1 MLMSRDIHDQTY
13 QFFIEEVPELLQV
26 IETGLLKLRS
36 ERSSSKLHELMRAA
50 HSLKGG
56 AAIVG
61 LDGITAIA
69 HRLEDIFRAL
79 YDETVEID
87 ADLEGLLLQAYD
99 CLRLPL
105 TEQITTG
112 YFDLESAI
120 LAADPIF
127 TKIEKKLGDALTRA
141 NYYIP
146 DSGDLNV
153 DIIASVFQVDVA
165 QGLEQLT
172 TTIAANPQNHKIA
185 EELRTQTE
193 VFAGFGDFLDLPG
206 FKAIAE
212 TTLAALDAHPDQ
224 ALHITQLA
232 VADFTA
238 SREAV
243 LAGDRTQGGSP
254 SAALIALAETT
265 IIDVAS
271 VSIFDPA
278 IASLDSEAID
288 EAPVSIFDP
297 AIASL
302 NSEAIDE
309 APVSIFD
316 PAIASL
322 NSETTVEQPEEPL
335 LLSLEELLGRN
346 KSVTDA
352 QASDNSPVFLFE
364 ADIEEVAPT
373 INDLESATNIISGVE
388 AAQELPS
395 LPKLNLASHTP
406 NSAIVVSRATEAAA
420 IQLAPNQ
427 EFQIRK
433 HTQEQLSTNTSN
445 ISVRVDLARLDRM
458 NNLLGEL
465 TINRNMFALE
475 NEQVQEAIQEL
486 LRRFDRFQE
495 AIEQIQNASNTMLV
509 ASEFTD
515 HRKKVVLGNGN
526 QELGF
531 WNESPH
537 HSFDSGHS
545 PSASGLQLSAS
556 RFSLAEFDSL
566 EMDRYGSLYSSLQ
579 GALEEVA
586 QLREA
591 MDDIALFSGRSNRT
605 IRQERQMLS
614 QLRDELMWSRM
625 LPIGNVLNRFPRVLR
640 DMSTMY
646 HKPVSLKLIGTE
658 VQVEKAIVEKL
669 YDPLLHL
676 LRNAFDH
683 GIEPA
688 HVRCQQGKPEQG
700 EIEIRAY
707 HQGNQTV
714 VEIRDDGQGLNL
726 ERICSRAIERG
737 LLLPEQLAVTS
748 TAELIDL
755 IFEPGFSTATQ
766 VSELS
771 GRGVGLDVVR
781 AQLQSL
787 KGTITV
793 TSSPGEGTTF
803 TLRLPFTL
811 TVAKLLVCSVG
822 STTVALPIDSI
833 ARIITPQAAQTHQ
846 VGSQQFLTW
855 QEQSIPVYRLADLL
869 SYNCPLPE
877 TFSSNTK
884 VTVSSAENKTP
895 PLVLIGRE
903 QQMFALEIDYL
914 LAEQELVIKPFGA
927 MIAPPNY
934 ISGCTIL
941 GSGILIPVINGV
953 MLLEEFL
960 AHSKTIVAAESLAD
974 YKRLSAY
981 ENTAANAMPTV
992 LVIDDSATARQ
1003 ALVLTL
1009 EKAGYRVLQA
1019 RDGWEA
1025 VEQLRHG
1032 SISVQLIISDVEM
1045 PNMNGF
1051 EFLEYCRQDPQ
1062 LATIP
1067 VAMLTTRGNSKH
1079 RNLAMHLG
1087 ASAYFTKPYIELELL
1102 SALSNIVG
1110 QNRPQKNALPMT
1122 QKS

>member
-1 MLMSRDIHDQTY
+1 MPMSRNVHDQTY
-13 QFFIEEVPELLQV
+13 QFFVEEVPELLEV
-26 IETGLLKLRS
+26 IETRLLTLRS
-36 ERSSSKLHELMRAA
+36 ERSSAKLHELMRAA

-56 AAIVG
+56 AAIVE
-61 LDGITAIA
+61 LEGIITIA
-69 HRLEDIFRAL
+69 HRLEDIFKAL
-79 YDETVEID
+79 YDETVKID
-87 ADLEGLLLQAYD
+87 AELEGLLLQAYD

-112 YFDLESAI
+112 YFDLESA
-120 LAADPIF
+120 LTTAEPIF
-127 TKIEKKLGDALTRA
+127 TKIEEKLGDALTRA
-141 NYYIP
+141 NFYIP
-146 DSGDLNV
+146 DSADLNV
-153 DIIASVFQVDVA
+153 DIVASVFEVDVA
-165 QGLEQLT
+165 QGLERLT
-172 TTIAANPQNHKIA
+172 TTIAANPQNHEIA

-193 VFAGFGDFLDLPG
+193 VFARFAEFLELPG

-212 TTLAALDAHPDQ
+212 MTLAALEAHPDQ

-232 VADFTA
+232 IADFT
-238 SREAV
+238 SSTETV

-254 SAALIALAETT
+254 SAALMALAETT
-265 IIDVAS
+265 RIDEAPLN
-271 VSIFDPA
+271 IFDPA
-278 IASLDSEAID
+278 IASESNEAID
-288 EAPVSIFDP
+288 EADV
-297 AIASL
+297 
-302 NSEAIDE
+302 N
-309 APVSIFD
+309 IFD

-322 NSETTVEQPEEPL
+322 NSETVVEHPEEAFS
-335 LLSLEELLGRN
+335 LSLEELLSGK
-346 KSVTDA
+346 KSVTA
-352 QASDNSPVFLFE
+352 EEASDNSPVFLFE
-364 ADIEEVAPT
+364 TDIEEVIPT
-373 INDLESATNIISGVE
+373 VNDLESATNIIFGTE
-388 AAQELPS
+388 AAEEIPS
-395 LPKLNLASHTP
+395 LPELNLASLSQRTEP
-406 NSAIVVSRATEAAA
+406 SSIESA
-420 IQLAPNQ
+420 PKQ

-433 HTQEQLSTNTSN
+433 QVQEQLSTNAAN
-445 ISVRVDLARLDRM
+445 ISVRVDLARLERM

-475 NEQVQEAIQEL
+475 NEQTQEAIEEL

-495 AIEQIQNASNTMLV
+495 IIKQIQNVSDTLLV
-509 ASEFTD
+509 ASESTD
-515 HRKKVVLGNGN
+515 RRQKVALGNGN
-526 QELGF
+526 QELRF

-537 HSFDSGHS
+537 RSFDSKHS

-556 RFSLAEFDSL
+556 GFSLAEFDAL
-566 EMDRYGSLYSSLQ
+566 EMDRYGTLYSSLQ
-579 GALEEVA
+579 GVLEEVA

-591 MDDIALFSGRSNRT
+591 VDDIALFSGRSNRT

-640 DMSTMY
+640 DLSTT
-646 HKPVSLKLIGTE
+646 HNKPVNLKLIGTE

-683 GIEPA
+683 GIEPTDI
-688 HVRCQQGKPEQG
+688 RRQQGKPEQG

-726 ERICSRAIERG
+726 ERICSKALERG
-737 LLLPEQLAVTS
+737 LLLPEQLTVTS
-748 TAELIDL
+748 TADLIDL
-755 IFEPGFSTATQ
+755 IFEPGFSTASQ

-787 KGTITV
+787 KGSISV
-793 TSSPGEGTTF
+793 TSSPGQGTTF

-811 TVAKLLVCSVG
+811 TVAKLLVCLVG
-822 STTVALPIDSI
+822 CTTVALPIDSI
-833 ARIITPQAAQTHQ
+833 VRIITPQATQTHL
-846 VGSQQFLTW
+846 VDSQKFFTW
-855 QEQSIPVYRLADLL
+855 QEQSIPVYRLADLVG
-869 SYNCPLPE
+869 YNCPLPE
-877 TFSSNTK
+877 TFSSNAAIAA
-884 VTVSSAENKTP
+884 SSTENTIS
-895 PLVLIGRE
+895 PLLLIRQGQE
-903 QQMFALEIDYL
+903 MFALEVDQL
-914 LAEQELVIKPFGA
+914 VAEQELVIKPFGA
-927 MIAPPNY
+927 IIAPPNY

-941 GSGILIPVINGV
+941 GSGNLVPVINGV
-953 MLLEEFL
+953 ILVEEFL
-960 AHSKTIVAAESLAD
+960 AQSKNTIAAESLAAH
-974 YKRLSAY
+974 KHLSTY
-981 ENTAANAMPTV
+981 ETPTTPTV

-1025 VEQLRHG
+1025 IEQLRHG

-1051 EFLEYCRQDPQ
+1051 EFLEYCRQDSE

-1067 VAMLTTRGNSKH
+1067 VAMLTTRGNTKH
-1079 RNLAMHLG
+1079 RNLAMLLG

-1110 QNRPQKNALPMT
+1110 QNPPQKMPYL
-1122 QKS
+1122 

>member
-1 MLMSRDIHDQTY
+1 MSMSRDVHDQTY
-13 QFFIEEVPELLQV
+13 QFFIEEVPELLQA
-26 IETGLLKLRS
+26 IETGLLTLRS
-36 ERSSSKLHELMRAA
+36 ERSSTKLHELMRAA

-56 AAIVG
+56 AAIVE
-61 LDGITAIA
+61 LEGIITIA

-79 YDETVEID
+79 YDETIEID

-99 CLRLPL
+99 CLRFPL
-105 TEQITTG
+105 TEQIATG
-112 YFDLESAI
+112 CFDLESA
-120 LAADPIF
+120 LTTANPIF
-127 TKIEKKLGDALTRA
+127 TKIEEKLGDALTRA

-146 DSGDLNV
+146 DSADLNV

-165 QGLEQLT
+165 HGLERLT
-172 TTIAANPQNHKIA
+172 VAIATKLQKHEIA
-185 EELRTQTE
+185 EELRAQTE
-193 VFAGFGDFLDLPG
+193 LFAKFAEFLELPG

-212 TTLAALDAHPDQ
+212 TTLAALEAHPDQ
-224 ALHITQLA
+224 ALHIAQLA
-232 VADFTA
+232 LADFTS

-265 IIDVAS
+265 VIDEAPID
-271 VSIFDPA
+271 IFNPA
-278 IASLDSEAID
+278 IASLDSETA
-288 EAPVSIFDP
+288 
-297 AIASL
+297 
-302 NSEAIDE
+302 
-309 APVSIFD
+309 
-316 PAIASL
+316 
-322 NSETTVEQPEEPL
+322 VEHLEEGL
-335 LLSLEELLGRN
+335 SLSLEDLLSG
-346 KSVTDA
+346 KTSVTSTEV
-352 QASDNSPVFLFE
+352 SDNSPVFLFE
-364 ADIEEVAPT
+364 ADIEDIEEVTPN
-373 INDLESATNIISGVE
+373 INDLESATNIISGTE
-388 AAQELPS
+388 AAEELPS
-395 LPKLNLASHTP
+395 LPKLNLASPTP
-406 NSAIVVSRATEAAA
+406 SNAIVVSRATEPSA
-420 IQLAPNQ
+420 IESVLKQ

-433 HTQEQLSTNTSN
+433 QPQEQLSNSASN

-475 NEQVQEAIQEL
+475 NEQIQEAIEEL
-486 LRRFDRFQE
+486 LRRFDRFQGV
-495 AIEQIQNASNTMLV
+495 IEQIQNLSNTMLV
-509 ASEFTD
+509 TSESID
-515 HRKKVVLGNGN
+515 HTKKVVLGNGN
-526 QELGF
+526 QELGLL
-531 WNESPH
+531 NESSH
-537 HSFDSGHS
+537 RSFDSGHS

-556 RFSLAEFDSL
+556 EFSFTEFDAL
-566 EMDRYGSLYSSLQ
+566 EMDRYGALHSSLQ
-579 GALEEVA
+579 EILEEVA
-586 QLREA
+586 QIKEA
-591 MDDIALFSGRSNRT
+591 VDDVAMFRGRSNRT

-640 DMSTMY
+640 DLSTT
-646 HKPVSLKLIGTE
+646 HNKSVSLRLIGTE

-683 GIEPA
+683 GIEPPD
-688 HVRCQQGKPEQG
+688 VRRQQGKPEQG

-737 LLLPEQLAVTS
+737 LLLPEQLAAIPTV
-748 TAELIDL
+748 ELFEL
-755 IFEPGFSTATQ
+755 IFEPGFSTASH

-771 GRGVGLDVVR
+771 GRGVGLDVVK

-787 KGTITV
+787 KGSITV
-793 TSSPGEGTTF
+793 TSSPGQGTTF

-833 ARIITPQAAQTHQ
+833 ARIITPQATQTHQ

-869 SYNCPLPE
+869 HYNCPLPE
-877 TFSSNTK
+877 TFSSNA
-884 VTVSSAENKTP
+884 VVAVSSTENTTENKIP
-895 PLVLIGRE
+895 PLLLIRRE
-903 QQMFALEIDYL
+903 QEMFALEVDYIV
-914 LAEQELVIKPFGA
+914 AEQELVIKPFGA

-941 GSGILIPVINGV
+941 GSGCLIPVMNGV

-960 AHSKTIVAAESLAD
+960 AQSKTNMAAIAPTIESLATHEH
-974 YKRLSAY
+974 LSAY
-981 ENTAANAMPTV
+981 ETHTTPTV
-992 LVIDDSATARQ
+992 LVVDDSTTARQ

-1025 VEQLRHG
+1025 IEQLRYG
-1032 SISVQLIISDVEM
+1032 SIMVQLIISDVEM

-1079 RNLAMHLG
+1079 RNLAMLLG

-1110 QNRPQKNALPMT
+1110 QNAPQKIPYL
-1122 QKS
+1122 